1 MAPGSQL
8 LTARDLA
15 TLLGTTSRQ
24 IANMVA
30 RGQAPAS
37 IKIPGL
43 GRRWRRDVVEHWLA
57 VIFA

>member
-1 MAPGSQL
+1 
-8 LTARDLA
+8 
-15 TLLGTTSRQ
+15 
-24 IANMVA
+24 MVA